1 MKVGFIGLG
10 RMGQAMA
17 GRLLGAGHDL
27 LVYNR
32 TAAKAAAL
40 GEAGAEIAESV
51 GAVTRDRDVVIT
63 MLTDDAAL
71 QAVAHGDGGLIGSL
85 AGDTIHLAMGTHGI
99 DMTRALAAAHEA
111 AGQRF
116 VAAPVLGR
124 PDRAQAGELCVVA
137 GGPADLVEECRPL
150 FEIIGRRTF
159 EAGSKPEAAAA
170 IKITNNFVL
179 VCAIE
184 AMGEAFSLVRK
195 FGVPASTFYEVL
207 TDGLFAAPAYT
218 VYGDLIVKEAY
229 DQVGVTATIGLKDI
243 NLALS
248 AGDAVDVTLPFA
260 GAVRGQLE
268 DALAHGEGELDWSV
282 IARVQA
288 RASGLE

>member
-10 RMGQAMA
+10 RMGRAMA
-17 GRLLGAGHDL
+17 GRILEAGHDL

-40 GEAGAEIAESV
+40 GEAGAGVAESIA
-51 GAVTRDRDVVIT
+51 AVARDRDVVIT

-71 QAVAHGDGGLIGSL
+71 GEVAHGDGGLIGSL
-85 AGDTIHLAMGTHGI
+85 AGETIHLAMGTHGI
-99 DMTRALAAAHEA
+99 DMTRSMAAAHEA

-124 PDRAQAGELCVVA
+124 PDRAEAGELCVVA
-137 GGPADLVEECRPL
+137 GGPAGLVEKCRPL
-150 FEIIGRRTF
+150 FEILGRRTF
-159 EAGSKPEAAAA
+159 EAGIEPEAAAA

-195 FGVPASTFYEVL
+195 FGVPPSTFYQVL
-207 TDGLFAAPAYT
+207 TDGLFAAPAYE
-218 VYGDLIVKEAY
+218 VYGELIVNEAY
-229 DQVGVTATIGLKDI
+229 DQVGVTAAIGLKDI
-243 NLALS
+243 ELALA
-248 AGDAVDVTLPFA
+248 AGQAVDVPLPFA
-260 GAVRGQLE
+260 GVVRGQLE
-268 DALAHGEGELDWSV
+268 SAIAHGEGGLDWSV

-288 RASGLE
+288 RASGFE